1 VQRLNQR
8 QGFVLSA
15 IVHLSLLMLLV
26 SRAPSP
32 DSAKEEAVA
41 AVDPQSRV
49 FIPPPA
55 LLRQLAPSRP
65 VRPQA
70 TVPPQPKPAPTPPP
84 PGKKDRISIGAPNTE
99 KRNQPLLLRKD
110 EEIPKTAPKGRPDGA
125 PSPEPTPP
133 AAATPEP
140 VRTAGA
146 GGAPEIPGAPGLRMP
161 NGLGRDLPSGSE
173 GSRARPGG
181 TGPIAT
187 SARQIEERVAQ
198 APLGM
203 PGGIENAKKMGP
215 LEFDPQGADFTD
227 WINHFSKQVYENWLV
242 PTPARFGVRGHV
254 DFEFTVERDGTI
266 SDLRMLLSSRTVAFD
281 RAARNA
287 LAASH
292 LLPLPSDFGPP
303 RVTMRVTFFYNEAPQ
318 AS

>member
-1 VQRLNQR
+1 MQRFNQR

-15 IVHLSLLMLLV
+15 IVHLSFLMLLI
-26 SRAPSP
+26 SRAPESRP
-32 DSAKEEAVA
+32 VEEAA
-41 AVDPQSRV
+41 PPPASARV

-55 LLRQLAPSRP
+55 VLRQLAP
-65 VRPQA
+65 
-70 TVPPQPKPAPTPPP
+70 VPRTPPPAAAPAAPRAVPTPPP
-84 PGKKDRISIGAPNTE
+84 PTGKKDRISIGAPSTE
-99 KRNQPLLLRKD
+99 RSNKPLILKRD
-110 EEIPKTAPKGRPDGA
+110 EEIPKTAPKGTPDGK
-125 PSPEPTPP
+125 PSPEPTQ
-133 AAATPEP
+133 AATPEP
-140 VRTAGA
+140 ARAA
-146 GGAPEIPGAPGLRMP
+146 ASGGAAEVPGAPGLRLP
-161 NGLGRDLPSGSE
+161 TGIGRDLPRGAE
-173 GSRARPGG
+173 GARARPGAP
-181 TGPIAT
+181 GPIT
-187 SARQIEERVAQ
+187 SSARQIEERMAQ
-198 APLGM
+198 GPIGI

-266 SDLRMLLSSRTVAFD
+266 SDLRLLLSSQTVAFD

-287 LAASH
+287 LTASR